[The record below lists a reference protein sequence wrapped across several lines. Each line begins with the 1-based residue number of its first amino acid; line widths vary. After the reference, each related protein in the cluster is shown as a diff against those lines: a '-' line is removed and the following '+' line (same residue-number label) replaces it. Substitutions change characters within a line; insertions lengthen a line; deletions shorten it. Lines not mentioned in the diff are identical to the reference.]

1 MIFSVKKRKLRVDFC
16 GKCIKIELGS
26 SGRSDFQKGK
36 PPVDKHPNFK
46 ERIS

>member
-1 MIFSVKKRKLRVDFC
+1 MMIFVRKFKIKLDFYT
-16 GKCIKIELGS
+16 KSIKIVIGS